1 MHDDFLT
8 FTSRKTYDLILM
20 NPPFSAGCEH
30 LLKAIELLKCCGGKI
45 RCLLNAETVRNPY
58 SAQRQL
64 LQQYLEEYGAEVEIL
79 ADAFKDAERQ
89 TDVTVALVRID
100 IPRPTYHS
108 EIYSRLKEAS
118 NIEQPQTEAT
128 ELTLTDFL
136 ENIVQQFNFET
147 DVGIALI
154 REYLGMRPYLMES
167 IPPGQYSD
175 STLVLSVGTDHRS
188 RGPHINDFLR
198 LTRRKYWNALF
209 HNDKFMGKLTSELR
223 QKYYDMVGKLVN
235 YDFTLFNIQ
244 QISLEMNAE
253 LLQGIQDTIFKLF
266 ERFTVEHSWY
276 PETSKNVHYFNGW
289 KTNKAHKV
297 NSKIILPVNGMFSD
311 YSWSDAFEVSHAEA
325 CISDIEKVFDFLDGN
340 MTSYVNLH
348 GVLARAAR
356 AGQTRNIPCK
366 YFDVTLYKKGTMHIR
381 FHNEELLE
389 RFNIYCSRGKNW
401 LPPNYGKRTY
411 ADMPQ
416 EEQAV
421 IDSFHGNGEPAS
433 GKKRYAEILAKR
445 DYYLQ
450 APKQDFPLL
459 TN

>member
-1 MHDDFLT
+1 MWT
-8 FTSRKTYDLILM
+8 I
-20 NPPFSAGCEH
+20 
-30 LLKAIELLKCCGGKI
+30 AISHHSYSLH
-45 RCLLNAETVRNPY
+45 AETVSNPH

-79 ADAFKDAERQ
+79 PDAFKDAERQ

-118 NIEQPQTEAT
+118 HIEQPQTEAT

-136 ENIVQQFNFET
+136 ENIVQHFNFET

-167 IPPGQYSD
+167 ITPGQYSD

-223 QKYYDMVGKLVN
+223 QKYYDMVAKLVN

-253 LLQGIQDTIFKLF
+253 LSQGIQDTIFKLF

-325 CISDIEKVFDFLDGN
+325 CISD
-340 MTSYVNLH
+340 MST
-348 GVLARAAR
+348 A
-356 AGQTRNIPCK
+356 TNI
-366 YFDVTLYKKGTMHIR
+366 
-381 FHNEELLE
+381 LL
-389 RFNIYCSRGKNW
+389 
-401 LPPNYGKRTY
+401 LPR
-411 ADMPQ
+411 
-416 EEQAV
+416 V
-421 IDSFHGNGEPAS
+421 
-433 GKKRYAEILAKR
+433 
-445 DYYLQ
+445 
-450 APKQDFPLL
+450 AP
-459 TN
+459 

>member
-1 MHDDFLT
+1 MYAENLISTPEAQADFYPTPKELGKKMLQGIDLGFISTVLEPSAGKGDLIRCLAEESIAQEHRYNPHTLNVDAIEIDPYIRSILKYEFGSARQQEIQHTLRGFEDRTRYDYKLDKEVGLNDEEKTARAQLRYESSLRDRIDLHIVHDDFLT
-8 FTSRKTYDLILM
+8 FVSRKTYDLILM
-20 NPPFSAGCEH
+20 
-30 LLKAIELLKCCGGKI
+30 
-45 RCLLNAETVRNPY
+45 
-58 SAQRQL
+58 
-64 LQQYLEEYGAEVEIL
+64 
-79 ADAFKDAERQ
+79 
-89 TDVTVALVRID
+89 
-100 IPRPTYHS
+100 
-108 EIYSRLKEAS
+108 
-118 NIEQPQTEAT
+118 
-128 ELTLTDFL
+128 
-136 ENIVQQFNFET
+136 
-147 DVGIALI
+147 
-154 REYLGMRPYLMES
+154 
-167 IPPGQYSD
+167 
-175 STLVLSVGTDHRS
+175 
-188 RGPHINDFLR
+188 
-198 LTRRKYWNALF
+198 
-209 HNDKFMGKLTSELR
+209 KLTSELR

-253 LLQGIQDTIFKLF
+253 LSQGIQDTIFKLF

-289 KTNKAHKV
+289 KANKAHKV

-433 GKKRYAEILAKR
+433 GKERYAEILAKR